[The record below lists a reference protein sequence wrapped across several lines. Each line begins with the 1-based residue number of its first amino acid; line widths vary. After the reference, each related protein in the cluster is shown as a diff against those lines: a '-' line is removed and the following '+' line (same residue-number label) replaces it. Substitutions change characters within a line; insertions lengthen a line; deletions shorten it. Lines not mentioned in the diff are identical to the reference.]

1 MKRLAVVVMFFFFI
15 ATGATLYAGEKVKT
29 SEWSYCPYCGKYLG
43 PQTEYVRGQGLSGAR
58 GMMDS
63 GIGPVKKER
72 WYDYEKG
79 HMMMQQSQACQDF
92 LDQTVEMRKE
102 VNDKRFAY
110 HEAIRDP
117 ESTTDN
123 VTKLEN
129 DLKELQDK
137 VSSKRPIECIW

>member
-1 MKRLAVVVMFFFFI
+1 MKRLVVGMMFLFLI
-15 ATGATLYAGEKVKT
+15 ATVAIIYAEEKVKT
-29 SEWSYCPYCGKYLG
+29 SGWSYCPYCGNYLG
-43 PQTEYVRGQGLSGAR
+43 PQTEYGMGQGLSGAR

-63 GIGPVKKER
+63 GIGPINKKS

-79 HMMMQQSQACQDF
+79 HMMMQQSRACQEF
-92 LDQTVEMRKE
+92 LDETVEPRKE
-102 VNDKRFAY
+102 LNDKRFAY

-117 ESTTDN
+117 KSTTDD

-137 VSSKRPIECIW
+137 ISARRPLECIW